1 MAELHICYSFPLS
14 LPAHAELSEYAVQV
28 DEEAEGMYGLVVHL
42 KQRVRELEEQLKS
55 VKSSQKMRSKCIG
68 PDDSF
73 PDEMK

>member
-1 MAELHICYSFPLS
+1 M
-14 LPAHAELSEYAVQV
+14 

-55 VKSSQKMRSKCIG
+55 VKSSQKMRSKGIG

-73 PDEMK
+73 PDDTK